1 MILADE
7 TATASLA
14 GTLAALAQPGDII
27 TLSGGLGVGKTTLAR
42 SFLAALGHAGEVPS
56 PSFAIVQPYDHLS
69 PPVWHCDLYRIEDP
83 AEIAELGLDIASD
96 GILLVEWPEHAG
108 PGAWPDALR
117 LTLSI
122 EPDDSRRL
130 TVAVP
135 SAWEERWPPQ

>member
-7 TATASLA
+7 AATASFA
-14 GTLAALAQPGDII
+14 KTLAALARPGDII

-42 SFLAALGHAGEVPS
+42 GFLAARGHFGEVPS

-83 AEIAELGLDIASD
+83 AEIVELGLDGASD

-108 PGAWPDALR
+108 PQAWPAALR